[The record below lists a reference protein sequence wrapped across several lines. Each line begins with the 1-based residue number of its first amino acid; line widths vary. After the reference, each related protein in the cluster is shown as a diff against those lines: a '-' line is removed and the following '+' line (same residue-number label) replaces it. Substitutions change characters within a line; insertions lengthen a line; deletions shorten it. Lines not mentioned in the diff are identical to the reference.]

1 MLIDSVLRGETKMRL
16 SRFKYISPC
25 MLRATSKKGFQPILD
40 ISKHCYRKV
49 KKKKTIYKYPERFQN
64 EIQPFQ
70 FRGVRAVKKMY
81 IKRDSI
87 ASMLQK
93 TSKTTVKEL

>member
-1 MLIDSVLRGETKMRL
+1 MRL
-16 SRFKYISPC
+16 SRFKYFSPC
-25 MLRATSKKGFQPILD
+25 MLRSTSKKGFQLILD

-49 KKKKTIYKYPERFQN
+49 KKKTIYKYLERFQN

-87 ASMLQK
+87 ASMLRK
-93 TSKTTVKEL
+93 TSKTKKEL